1 MNKSAYLITRSAI
14 GASMLGH
21 GLVRLPKIQTFSNW
35 MTGTFKA
42 SILPQ
47 VLVIPFSYALPFAEF
62 GIGVCL
68 ITGLFFRQAL
78 ITGAIVMT
86 LLIFGSCLVENWD
99 AVPSQLIHIAF
110 FAVLLQ
116 YQPANTNTLDKL
128 LSKKTIQ

>member
-1 MNKSAYLITRSAI
+1 
-14 GASMLGH
+14 MLGH